1 MMSNSGNRK
10 SSVRSSV
17 TSSASYSSSVSAST
31 PAPTPM
37 FSFPSTL
44 PPVPVET
51 PSWQVPATI
60 SIGGRRP
67 TQHGPLPLPI
77 ALKAFKPS
85 SNHTG
90 LTSAATKTQVEFPPP
105 PAVLG
110 SQPLYHFAKRF
121 PVQAEKE
128 LNALPHKSALDYS
141 SFLIGAMT
149 TSYPSAPTLRAVVRQ
164 FRNFLKASSRITKDL
179 SGSKGPAHLELPRA
193 RIWTQTIRSLIWL
206 KQYRRARVAVHAMQK
221 LGIKPTGFAWRGIC
235 RGWIEQGELDRAEEL
250 AAKVFMDPSLS
261 HDYRLD
267 ERPYYFT
274 DMQSP
279 SSSARRK
286 HRSPMAPTSAP
297 LFLVIEALTERGEM
311 ERARHWFDQIPEN
324 QLTDML
330 TSDMVAGYLKIGEK
344 DKAQEVIRI
353 MARCGVKPTAIVF
366 NPIVEHAVN
375 NMDMETA
382 EDLVKDMLQL
392 GIYLNLYTYK
402 ILIQGYLTAGQKSK
416 ALGCIE
422 RIFKSG
428 IETDRALGRI
438 LLDGLWRLGEVRQ
451 GDQGPPPVCSG
462 DRVAEDYT
470 LSLQPGWSAQCK
482 EWIRAG
488 KMEQAEEV
496 LEQALQSTSSA
507 LDPEVVRVIEE
518 LLENQDMTRARYW
531 YNRVIGQ
538 NRSTRSGQDSNALL
552 ELSNRVVAGFIR
564 ARQPDEAEVVL
575 RTMAQHGVSPTV
587 DTINAILDWSTLQAD
602 MKDAEGIVGQ
612 LIQSGLAPNQTTFEI
627 LCRGYASHGSLES
640 MAECLTSMEGA
651 GYSHQEESTSI
662 ADLRA
667 SLCGQGQAD
676 LTTPLGSSV
685 LASLC
690 ERWVEHG
697 QMHRAEVFVNQ
708 LRSNVHVQSSQIP
721 YSTLIQGWID
731 QSQQHQVTPVAI
743 ETADRA
749 KAKNSDTQNSPP
761 SVSVP
766 TSASLEQ
773 EMRWRQDSLAKIR
786 KARSWFDKVPEEDL
800 SVELVNQMI
809 GGYVALGL
817 EDEFEALI
825 QWMAT
830 KKIKPDVQTYNN
842 ILEYT
847 VQKQPM
853 STAEEL
859 VNKMRTK
866 AEIAPNVDTW
876 NLLIRGYVVRGQL
889 LPALRCLD
897 RMMGRDRL
905 SNIPGPKNKSKSKS
919 REIIDDYDRDIL
931 SAVVQGDEA
940 AEEIGRGVSGDAKK
954 RGSEAW
960 AGFVEPNEATE
971 LLILSGFGPESKPV
985 QGHGDYARA
994 LALYRGRV
1002 ARQSQQRESLL
1013 QGLSEL
1019 GTSEGDDGW
1028 ILDHMQT
1035 WEGLGG
1041 SGSELGMTDMDWKNE
1056 LEWEEL
1062 MEAEKEREREL
1073 SGARRRR
1080 SLSI

>member
-1 MMSNSGNRK
+1 M
-10 SSVRSSV
+10 
-17 TSSASYSSSVSAST
+17 
-31 PAPTPM
+31 
-37 FSFPSTL
+37 
-44 PPVPVET
+44 
-51 PSWQVPATI
+51 
-60 SIGGRRP
+60 
-67 TQHGPLPLPI
+67 
-77 ALKAFKPS
+77 
-85 SNHTG
+85 
-90 LTSAATKTQVEFPPP
+90 
-105 PAVLG
+105 
-110 SQPLYHFAKRF
+110 YHFAKRF

-128 LNALPHKSALDYS
+128 LNAMPHKSALDYS

-179 SGSKGPAHLELPRA
+179 SPGSKDPAHLELPRA

-206 KQYRRARVAVHAMQK
+206 KQYRRARVALHAMQK

-250 AAKVFMDPSLS
+250 AVKVFMDPSLS

-274 DMQSP
+274 DMQSS
-279 SSSARRK
+279 SSSARRQ

-297 LFLVIEALTERGEM
+297 LFLVIEALTECGEM
-311 ERARHWFDQIPEN
+311 DRARHWFDQIPEN

-382 EDLVKDMLQL
+382 EDLVKDMIQL

-402 ILIQGYLTAGQKSK
+402 ILVYGYLAAGQKSK
-416 ALGCIE
+416 ALGCID

-438 LLDGLWRLGEVRQ
+438 LLDGLWRLGEVRR

-462 DRVAEDYT
+462 DRVTEDYT
-470 LSLQPGWSAQCK
+470 LLLQPGWSAQCK

-488 KMEQAEEV
+488 KMEEAEEA
-496 LEQALQSTSSA
+496 LERALQLSTSSA
-507 LDPEVVRVIEE
+507 LDTEVVHVIEE
-518 LLENQDMTRARYW
+518 LLENQDMTRARHW
-531 YNRVIGQ
+531 YDRVLDHCH
-538 NRSTRSGQDSNALL
+538 STRSGQDSKALL
-552 ELSNRVVAGFIR
+552 ELSNLVVAGYIR
-564 ARQPDEAEVVL
+564 ARQPNEAEAVL

-587 DTINAILDWSTLQAD
+587 DTINSILDWSTLQTD
-602 MKDAEGIVGQ
+602 MNDAENLVSQ

-627 LCRGYASHGSLES
+627 LCRGYASQGSLES
-640 MAECLTSMEGA
+640 LAECLASMEEA
-651 GYSHQEESTSI
+651 GYSRQEESPSI
-662 ADLRA
+662 ANLRA
-667 SLCGQGQAD
+667 SLFGQEQMD
-676 LTTPLGSSV
+676 STTPSEQSNV
-685 LASLC
+685 LENIC

-697 QMHRAEVFVNQ
+697 HMTRAEAFVNQ
-708 LRSNVHVQSSQIP
+708 LRSNTHVQSSQVP
-721 YSTLIQGWID
+721 YTTIIQGWIN

-743 ETADRA
+743 GAADRA
-749 KAKNSDTQNSPP
+749 KAKTSDTQNSPP

-786 KARSWFDKVPEEDL
+786 KARSWFDKVPEEVL
-800 SVELVNQMI
+800 SVELVNRMI

-830 KKIKPDVQTYNN
+830 KKIKPDVQTYNH

-866 AEIAPNVDTW
+866 AGIAPNVDTW

-905 SNIPGPKNKSKSKS
+905 SNIPGPKNKAKSKS
-919 REIIDDYDRDIL
+919 REVIEDYDRDIL
-931 SAVVQGDEA
+931 SAVVQDDETA
-940 AEEIGRGVSGDAKK
+940 DEIDRGASGDAKK
-954 RGSEAW
+954 RGPEAW
-960 AGFVEPNEATE
+960 VGFVEPNESTE

-994 LALYRGRV
+994 LELYRSRV
-1002 ARQSQQRESLL
+1002 ARQNQQKESLL
-1013 QGLSEL
+1013 RGLSAEL
-1019 GTSEGDDGW
+1019 GASREGNEDDW

-1073 SGARRRR
+1073 SGARRRH
-1080 SLSI
+1080 S

>member
-1 MMSNSGNRK
+1 
-10 SSVRSSV
+10 
-17 TSSASYSSSVSAST
+17 
-31 PAPTPM
+31 M

-44 PPVPVET
+44 PSAPPEI
-51 PSWQVPATI
+51 PSWQIPAVK

-77 ALKAFKPS
+77 ALKAFK
-85 SNHTG
+85 
-90 LTSAATKTQVEFPPP
+90 TSPTPNATISATSKTQLAFPPP

-128 LNALPHKSALDYS
+128 LNAMPHKSALDYS

-164 FRNFLKASSRITKDL
+164 FRNFLKASSRITKEL
-179 SGSKGPAHLELPRA
+179 SPGPKNPAHLELPRA

-221 LGIKPTGFAWRGIC
+221 FGIKPTGFAWRGIC

-250 AAKVFMDPSLS
+250 AVKVFMDPSLS

-279 SSSARRK
+279 SSSARRR

-297 LFLVIEALTERGEM
+297 LFLVIEALTECGEM
-311 ERARHWFDQIPEN
+311 ERARHWFDQVPES

-366 NPIVEHAVN
+366 NPIVEHAVK

-382 EDLVKDMLQL
+382 EDLVKDMIQL

-402 ILIQGYLTAGQKSK
+402 ILVQGYLAAGQKSK

-422 RIFKSG
+422 RIIKSG

-438 LLDGLWRLGEVRQ
+438 LLDGLWRLGEVRR
-451 GDQGPPPVCSG
+451 GDQGPPPICSE

-470 LSLQPGWSAQCK
+470 LSLQPGWSTQCK
-482 EWIRAG
+482 EWIRNG
-488 KMEQAEEV
+488 KMEEAEEA
-496 LEQALQSTSSA
+496 LEQALQPTSPA
-507 LDPEVVRVIEE
+507 LDSEVVQVIQE
-518 LLENQDMTRARYW
+518 LLENQDMTRARHW
-531 YNRVIGQ
+531 YDRIMGH
-538 NRSTRSGQDSNALL
+538 NRSTRSGRDSKALL
-552 ELSNRVVAGFIR
+552 ELSNLVVAGYIR
-564 ARQPDEAEVVL
+564 ARRPDEAEAVI
-575 RTMAQHGVSPTV
+575 RTMAQNGVSPTV
-587 DTINAILDWSTLQAD
+587 DTINAILEWSTLQVD
-602 MKDAEGIVGQ
+602 MNDAESLVSQ
-612 LIQSGLAPNQTTFEI
+612 LIQSGLAPNQITFEI

-640 MAECLTSMEGA
+640 LAGCFASMEEA
-651 GYSHQEESTSI
+651 GYSRKEESPSI
-662 ADLRA
+662 ASLRA
-667 SLCGQGQAD
+667 LLFGQEQMNS
-676 LTTPLGSSV
+676 TIPSEQSSI
-685 LASLC
+685 LETLC

-697 QMHRAEVFVNQ
+697 HMNRAEAFVNQ
-708 LRSNVHVQSSQIP
+708 LRSNSHVQSSQIP
-721 YSTLIQGWID
+721 YTTIIQGWIN

-743 ETADRA
+743 EAADRA
-749 KAKNSDTQNSPP
+749 KTKKPDTQNSPP

-786 KARSWFDKVPEEDL
+786 KARSWFDRVPEEDF
-800 SVELVNQMI
+800 SVELLNRMI

-830 KKIKPDVQTYNN
+830 KKIKPDVQTYNH

-866 AEIAPNVDTW
+866 AGIAPNVDTW

-905 SNIPGPKNKSKSKS
+905 SSIPGPKNKSKSKS
-919 REIIDDYDRDIL
+919 REIIEDYDRDIL
-931 SAVVQGDEA
+931 SAVVQRDEA
-940 AEEIGRGVSGDAKK
+940 AEEIERGDAKK
-954 RGSEAW
+954 RGPESW
-960 AGFVEPNEATE
+960 GGFVEPNESTE
-971 LLILSGFGPESKPV
+971 LLILSGFGPELKPV

-994 LALYRGRV
+994 LELYRSRV
-1002 ARQSQQRESLL
+1002 ARQSQQKESLL
-1013 QGLSEL
+1013 QGLSAEL
-1019 GTSEGDDGW
+1019 GNFSDGGEDDW
-1028 ILDHMQT
+1028 ILDNMQT

-1073 SGARRRR
+1073 SGARRRH
-1080 SLSI
+1080 L